1 MPRIRMAYSPVLQ
14 QANAG
19 QTVTVSGSPFVYTA
33 TRASLAVISG
43 GIVTLVEISADGVTF
58 VSVGLLAGQYVLP
71 AGFRL
76 RITAPVTAPTL
87 TVYPL

>member
-1 MPRIRMAYSPVLQ
+1 MPRVRMSFSSVLQ
-14 QANAG
+14 TATPG
-19 QTVTVSGSPFVYTA
+19 QVVTVSGNPFVYTA
-33 TRASLAVISG
+33 TRPSMAVVSG
-43 GIVTLVEISADGVTF
+43 GVVTLVEISADGVTF

-76 RITAPVTAPTL
+76 RITAPLTVPTL